1 MIGEHRANV
10 GGVST
15 RVLSVQGSGIPVLFF
30 HGYGDTADTWRGVLA
45 RLEEAGRAATAFD
58 LPGFGQ
64 SGPRSPGPLLP
75 QFDDFADAVL
85 ADFGPAVLVGNS
97 LGAATAVRAASR
109 RSESVKALVALDDP
123 LYVRHLLARLIR
135 RREVPERFWM
145 AAARIPVPDLAL
157 RWVTAVGARTALY
170 GPGAGASPEVIA
182 QWRQSMATM
191 ADVATLGRYAV
202 QYAYE
207 TRNGHEDVRVRC
219 PTVIVHGERD
229 RIIPVDASR
238 ILHQRIPGSS
248 LVVLP
253 RSGHCPQLDAPGDVV
268 RLILGLLAKVEQA
281 D

>member
-1 MIGEHRANV
+1 MIGEHSASFA
-10 GGVST
+10 GVPT
-15 RVLSVQGSGIPVLFF
+15 RVLSVQGKGIPVLLF

-45 RLEEAGRAATAFD
+45 RLAKAGRPAMAFD

-85 ADFGPAVLVGNS
+85 AEFGPAVLVGNS
-97 LGAATAVRAASR
+97 LGAATAVRAAGR
-109 RSESVKALVALDDP
+109 RPESVKAIVTLDDP
-123 LYVRHLLARLIR
+123 LYVQHFLARLIR
-135 RREVPERFWM
+135 SREVPARFWL

-157 RWVTAVGARTALY
+157 RWATALGARTALY
-170 GPGAGASPEVIA
+170 GPGTGAGPEVIA
-182 QWRQSMATM
+182 QWRQSMASM

-207 TRNGHEDVRVRC
+207 TREGHSGVEVRC
-219 PTVIVHGERD
+219 PAVIVHGKRD

-238 ILHQRIPGSS
+238 MLHQQIPGSS

-253 RSGHCPQLDAPGDVV
+253 TAGHCPQLDAPDEVV
-268 RLILGLLAKVEQA
+268 QLILGMLAKVA
-281 D
+281 GND